1 MLCMHIEQA
10 VHQMIFEN
18 LKETAKAGG
27 LNSLETVGFKKN
39 TFHNKSE
46 TLLVYL
52 WFLLFWLYSPRLSS
66 YAQRYSLSKMT
77 C

>member
-27 LNSLETVGFKKN
+27 LNSLETVGFKKIHFM
-39 TFHNKSE
+39 TKVKH
-46 TLLVYL
+46 YL
-52 WFLLFWLYSPRLSS
+52 FTCGFCFFGCT
-66 YAQRYSLSKMT
+66 AQGYQVMLRSILCRK
-77 C
+77 